1 MAALGTSGSVSET
14 LALSVHGPGG
24 VLDLVVPAG
33 ATGTDVALEYARQ
46 AGLGV
51 VPRLHTTTGRAI
63 DPARPLTEEQ
73 VTSGQ
78 LLVAALGGPAP
89 AATGV
94 RRTDEAPDAAGALS
108 GLVLAVAAATA
119 ILAGWFGSHVDS
131 FVIHTITVDLLAVGA
146 ILGVIPV
153 GRYAAQRALAA
164 PAFAAGGAYA
174 IVWEPGAVELPMALG
189 IAGLAAAVTAAVA
202 RTLAAERD
210 DALTVMMIT
219 GAGAFLAAG
228 IWAVA
233 GFSPP
238 LLWSVLLVVAML
250 AARFI
255 PSFAIDVPD
264 QVLLD
269 LERLAVTAW
278 SARDRPRGRRGRM
291 LVTTPAVTALVKR
304 GSRIVTA
311 GAAAVLVVTVISATQ
326 LLLSTAELEVDRIGA
341 RCVVFFAGGALLFA
355 ARSYRH
361 HAARLFLRLAGLACW
376 FVLAVVLLRY
386 AESGRATLVVLSSL
400 FLGAIMVAAA
410 VATGRGWRSVWW
422 ARRAEIG
429 EGLCGA
435 FAVAA
440 IFVSSGIVRTLWEL
454 SSERLSK

>member
-51 VPRLHTTTGRAI
+51 VPKLHTTTGRAI
-63 DPARPLTEEQ
+63 DSARPLTEEQ

-94 RRTDEAPDAAGALS
+94 RRTDEAPETAGALS
-108 GLVLAVAAATA
+108 GLVLAVAAGAA
-119 ILAGWFGSHVDS
+119 ILAGWFSSHVDS
-131 FVIHTITVDLLAVGA
+131 FVIHTIAVDLLAVGA

-164 PAFAAGGAYA
+164 PAFAGAGAYA
-174 IVWEPGAVELPMALG
+174 IVWEPGAVELPMVLG

-210 DALTVMMIT
+210 DALTVVMIT
-219 GAGAFLAAG
+219 GAGAFLATG

-291 LVTTPAVTALVKR
+291 LVTAPAVTALVKR

-311 GAAAVLVVTVISATQ
+311 GSAAVLVVTAISVTQ
-326 LLLSTAELEVDRIGA
+326 LLATAVLEVDRIGA
-341 RCVVFFAGGALLFA
+341 RCLAFFAGGALLFA

-361 HAARLFLRLAGLACW
+361 HSARLLLRLAGLTCW
-376 FVLAVVLLRY
+376 LALTVVLLRD
-386 AESGRATLVVLSSL
+386 AESGRATLVVLTSL

-440 IFVSSGIVRTLWEL
+440 IFVSSGIVRTLWEI
-454 SSERLSK
+454 SSERLAK

>member
-1 MAALGTSGSVSET
+1 MAALGTSGTLSET

-33 ATGTDVALEYARQ
+33 ASGSDVALEYARE

-51 VPRLHTTTGRAI
+51 VPRLHTTTGRVI
-63 DPARPLTEEQ
+63 DPARPLTEER
-73 VTSGQ
+73 VVSGQ
-78 LLVAALGGPAP
+78 LLVAALGGPGP
-89 AATGV
+89 AVSGAG
-94 RRTDEAPDAAGALS
+94 RTDEAPETAGPVS
-108 GLVLAVAAATA
+108 GLVIAVAAAA
-119 ILAGWFGSHVDS
+119 AVLSGWFAAHVDS
-131 FVIHTITVDLLAVGA
+131 FLLHTITVDLLAVGA
-146 ILGVIPV
+146 ILGVLPV

-164 PAFAAGGAYA
+164 PAFAAAGAYA

-189 IAGLAAAVTAAVA
+189 IAGLAAAVTAAIA
-202 RTLAAERD
+202 RTLADERD
-210 DALTVMMIT
+210 DALTVVMIT
-219 GAGAFLAAG
+219 GAGIFLAAG
-228 IWAVA
+228 VWAVA

-238 LLWSVLLVVAML
+238 LLWSVLLVTAML

-291 LVTTPAVTALVKR
+291 LVTTPTITALVRR

-311 GAAAVLVVTVISATQ
+311 GAAAVFVVTVLSATQ
-326 LLLSTAELEVDRIGA
+326 LLATALVEVDQNGA
-341 RCVVFFAGGALLFA
+341 RCLVFFAGGALLFA

-361 HAARLFLRLAGLACW
+361 RSARLLLRLAGLACW
-376 FVLAVVLLRY
+376 LVLTIELLRH
-386 AESGRATLVVLSSL
+386 AKSGQATLVVVTSL

-429 EGLCGA
+429 EGICGA

-440 IFVSSGIVRTLWEL
+440 IFVSSGIVRTLWEI
-454 SSERLSK
+454 SSERFG